1 MENAD
6 PPVVPEGDDV
16 VMTEQEETTQY
27 PITPTR
33 GRKRRA
39 PDTPDGADTLSK

>member
-16 VMTEQEETTQY
+16 VMTEQEETTQ
-27 PITPTR
+27 
-33 GRKRRA
+33 
-39 PDTPDGADTLSK
+39 